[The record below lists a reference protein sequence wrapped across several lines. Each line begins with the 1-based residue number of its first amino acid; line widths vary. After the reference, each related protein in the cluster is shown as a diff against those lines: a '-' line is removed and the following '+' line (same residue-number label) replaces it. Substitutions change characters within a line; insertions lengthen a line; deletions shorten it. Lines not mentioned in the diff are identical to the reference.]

1 MKRII
6 IILLISIISQNS
18 ISSQY
23 LKDKKI
29 LIVWGGYKPHQPKL
43 FTKIVSDWLKTQ
55 KAYISESNDLGI
67 YSNYDSLIKFDLII
81 QSVTMMDLSNEQEK
95 NLTMAVEN
103 GVGIAGSH
111 GGLGDSFRANTG
123 YQFMIGGQFV
133 KHPGGKVNFNVKMLK
148 NKLTVGLKDFD
159 IYSEQYYMHYDPN
172 IDIIATTKFNGE
184 PYPWIKDVVMPVA
197 WRKNYGKGKVFYISI
212 GHDPNEFSEHP
223 DGWELLKR
231 GIEWATRN

>member
-67 YSNYDSLIKFDLII
+67 YSNYII
-81 QSVTMMDLSNEQEK
+81 FEWINSYFYWYLY
-95 NLTMAVEN
+95 A
-103 GVGIAGSH
+103 I
-111 GGLGDSFRANTG
+111 
-123 YQFMIGGQFV
+123 
-133 KHPGGKVNFNVKMLK
+133 K
-148 NKLTVGLKDFD
+148 NK
-159 IYSEQYYMHYDPN
+159 
-172 IDIIATTKFNGE
+172 FNNNKL
-184 PYPWIKDVVMPVA
+184 I
-197 WRKNYGKGKVFYISI
+197 
-212 GHDPNEFSEHP
+212 
-223 DGWELLKR
+223 
-231 GIEWATRN
+231 